1 MDEYTFQRELFKARA
16 HRYCGERPDYWQG
29 YESGLIRAHCG
40 AQFGNSRD
48 QELFLT
54 LAGQGEVSLGDHE
67 RGYRD
72 GIVTTIA
79 ALAA

>member
-1 MDEYTFQRELFKARA
+1 MDDHTFQRELFKARA

-40 AQFGNSRD
+40 AQFASCTDRD
-48 QELFLT
+48 FCVAVAA
-54 LAGQGEVSLGDHE
+54 AGEAPLDDHE

>member
-29 YESGLIRAHCG
+29 YESGLIHAHCG
-40 AQFGNSRD
+40 AQSANGHD
-48 QELFLT
+48 QERLMGLT
-54 LAGQGEVSLGDHE
+54 GPGEVSLSDHE

-79 ALAA
+79 AWAA

>member
-1 MDEYTFQRELFKARA
+1 MDEYTFQRELFRARA

-40 AQFGNSRD
+40 AQ
-48 QELFLT
+48 
-54 LAGQGEVSLGDHE
+54 LGDCPDVCSALAPEGDVLLGEHA

-79 ALAA
+79 TLAA